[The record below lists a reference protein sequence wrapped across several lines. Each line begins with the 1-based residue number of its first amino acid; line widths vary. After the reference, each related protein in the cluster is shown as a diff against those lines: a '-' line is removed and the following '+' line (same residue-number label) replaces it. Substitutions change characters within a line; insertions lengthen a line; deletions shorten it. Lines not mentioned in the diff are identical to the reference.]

1 MLIACNNSKVSS
13 ILAAARNANMGET
26 FVVDNDNEA
35 LRTLKAEADKYSPEQ
50 NEGRRLECWLLL
62 GSPTSL
68 WLLQTGGLADDV
80 QKKVDVFAVTADDLM
95 AKSLFARLPATD
107 SIVPPL
113 DRKPIG
119 LNSTST
125 VHLVIF
131 GASDLT
137 EAIAVNAALTAHY
150 PNYCRDHR
158 LRTRITIVAEDIF
171 EWRDRLVQ
179 RYRHL
184 FDNSFHRSINLDD
197 DNPQCVCHRPMY
209 CGEREDFVDV
219 EWEFVNGSAH
229 NSAMR
234 AKLEEWSASP
244 TQQLTVAMCIDNP
257 QDNFSETFA
266 LPESVYLNNTPV
278 ICHTE
283 DDELI
288 ATARNNPMFA
298 TVMAFGSK
306 TCSLETLA
314 ALKGMAKRVNYVYN
328 YCFSLSDDRQ
338 VCAPAEIDIDEADRL
353 WDSIPTLTKQYSNI
367 FNAMTIGAKM
377 HSLGHEPNDWH
388 TYYALSRQ
396 EVDTLTEVE
405 HNRWSVEELIL
416 GFRPVDN
423 NEQAA
428 VENDIAMKKKLRNEK
443 VHYDLRAFSD
453 LRPDATGKNVDIY
466 DRALTQSIPL
476 IVKTCITD

>member
-1 MLIACNNSKVSS
+1 
-13 ILAAARNANMGET
+13 
-26 FVVDNDNEA
+26 
-35 LRTLKAEADKYSPEQ
+35 
-50 NEGRRLECWLLL
+50 
-62 GSPTSL
+62 
-68 WLLQTGGLADDV
+68 
-80 QKKVDVFAVTADDLM
+80 
-95 AKSLFARLPATD
+95 
-107 SIVPPL
+107 
-113 DRKPIG
+113 
-119 LNSTST
+119 
-125 VHLVIF
+125 
-131 GASDLT
+131 
-137 EAIAVNAALTAHY
+137 
-150 PNYCRDHR
+150 
-158 LRTRITIVAEDIF
+158 
-171 EWRDRLVQ
+171 
-179 RYRHL
+179 
-184 FDNSFHRSINLDD
+184 
-197 DNPQCVCHRPMY
+197 
-209 CGEREDFVDV
+209 
-219 EWEFVNGSAH
+219 
-229 NSAMR
+229 
-234 AKLEEWSASP
+234 
-244 TQQLTVAMCIDNP
+244 
-257 QDNFSETFA
+257 
-266 LPESVYLNNTPV
+266 
-278 ICHTE
+278 
-283 DDELI
+283 
-288 ATARNNPMFA
+288 
-298 TVMAFGSK
+298 
-306 TCSLETLA
+306 
-314 ALKGMAKRVNYVYN
+314 MAKRVNYVYN